1 MQEVESNLC
10 GPSPLTRARSG
21 EEHSLANL
29 VVCRIVRLSE
39 YELMA
44 RTESAKMSTM
54 RIQAALIQRLLWLT
68 RALKK
73 RSARAYFQA
82 QAFTWSVPSSFTS
95 TSNAPIVLLAGASFC
110 ELVQYWAAPRMLAFQ
125 PAPVGQP
132 TPCPLKLTDSPPFVK
147 K

>member
-1 MQEVESNLC
+1 MD
-10 GPSPLTRARSG
+10 
-21 EEHSLANL
+21 
-29 VVCRIVRLSE
+29 
-39 YELMA
+39 
-44 RTESAKMSTM
+44 RTESVKMSTM
-54 RIQAALIQRLLWLT
+54 RIQAALIQAFCDSRELS
-68 RALKK
+68 K

>member
-1 MQEVESNLC
+1 MSSWRSTIILLSPSEPRNLSWSLRVDGSNGIRKDFNHANPGGPYLAPSVAHESF
-10 GPSPLTRARSG
+10 
-21 EEHSLANL
+21 
-29 VVCRIVRLSE
+29 
-39 YELMA
+39 
-44 RTESAKMSTM
+44 
-54 RIQAALIQRLLWLT
+54 Q
-68 RALKK
+68 K

-95 TSNAPIVLLAGASFC
+95 TSNAPIVSFAGASFC